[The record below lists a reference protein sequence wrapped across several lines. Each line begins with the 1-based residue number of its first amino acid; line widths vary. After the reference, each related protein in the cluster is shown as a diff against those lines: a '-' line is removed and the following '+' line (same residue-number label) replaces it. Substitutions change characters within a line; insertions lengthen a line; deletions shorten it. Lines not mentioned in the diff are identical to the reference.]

1 MNELTY
7 HQKYYL
13 AKKEAMKQ
21 YYQDNKE
28 AKIEYQKQY
37 NKDHKPPP
45 KPKGKLALKRERLNK
60 QLKKNEKKAE
70 EFRKLLNNNNI
81 VL

>member
-13 AKKEAMKQ
+13 ARKEAMKK
-21 YYQDNKE
+21 YYQDNKD

-37 NKDHKPPP
+37 NKDHTPPP

-60 QLKKNEKKAE
+60 ELKKNEKKAE
-70 EFRKLLNNNNI
+70 EFRKLLNENKNT
-81 VL
+81 